1 MGRRLG
7 RFDYKILG
15 GRKAEYPTT
24 AAVQIRLAH
33 WTKSE
38 GGQVLISPHLMTAG
52 EIDFHVDA
60 LKKDLDA
67 VARNAKVALRKANSE

>member
-1 MGRRLG
+1 MGSRLG

-15 GRKAEYPTT
+15 GRKAEYPTN

-33 WTKSE
+33 WTESE
-38 GGQVLISPHLMTAG
+38 GGQVFISPHLMTAG
-52 EIDFHVDA
+52 EIDFQVDL

-67 VARNAKVALRKANSE
+67 VARNAKVALRKASSE